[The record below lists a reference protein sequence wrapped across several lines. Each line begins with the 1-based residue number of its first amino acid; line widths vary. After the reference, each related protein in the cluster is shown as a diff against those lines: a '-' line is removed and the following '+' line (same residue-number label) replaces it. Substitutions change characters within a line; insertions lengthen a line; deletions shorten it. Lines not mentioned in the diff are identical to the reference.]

1 MKQVK
6 SLFQWLRYIVLCG
19 TGAVWG
25 SPVECQHVFALQELY
40 ALGVIQFI
48 YMSFDNDID
57 NRKENY
63 LLINLKTR
71 LLVSKVK
78 QEHNRSPE
86 EIWNK

>member
-40 ALGVIQFI
+40 ALGVILASQFTCTSQA
-48 YMSFDNDID
+48 YPSDPSSHPKGEGHSMFRPLGGN
-57 NRKENY
+57 
-63 LLINLKTR
+63 
-71 LLVSKVK
+71 VV
-78 QEHNRSPE
+78 
-86 EIWNK
+86 